1 MSATGRGHTW
11 NMRLSEFWNR
21 MKLHFG
27 DPYAESWARD
37 YVIADLGG
45 RTVNQALADGVAAKE
60 VWRAVCGVSDVSS
73 RLR

>member
-1 MSATGRGHTW
+1 
-11 NMRLSEFWNR
+11 MRLSEFWKR

-37 YVIADLGG
+37 YVIAELGG
-45 RTVNQALADGVAAKE
+45 RTVTQALADGIAAKE
-60 VWRAVCGVSDVSS
+60 VWHAVCGVVSVDS

>member
-1 MSATGRGHTW
+1 
-11 NMRLSEFWNR
+11 MRLSEFWKR

-45 RTVNQALADGVAAKE
+45 RTAFQALADGVAVKE
-60 VWRAVCGVSDVSS
+60 VWHAVCGVTDVSP

>member
-1 MSATGRGHTW
+1 
-11 NMRLSEFWNR
+11 MRLSEFWRR

-37 YVIADLGG
+37 YVIAELGG
-45 RTVNQALADGVAAKE
+45 RTVVQALADGIAAKE
-60 VWRAVCGVSDVSS
+60 VWAAVCRVTDVAA